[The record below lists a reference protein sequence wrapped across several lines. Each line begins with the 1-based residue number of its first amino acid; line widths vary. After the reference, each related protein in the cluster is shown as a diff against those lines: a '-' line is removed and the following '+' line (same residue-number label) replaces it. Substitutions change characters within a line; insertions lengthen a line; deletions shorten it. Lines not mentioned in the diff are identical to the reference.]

1 MDELII
7 NYSGV
12 SKNKKITNIIIG
24 TYLAG
29 FTLYFSIIEG
39 IASRYGILFFCAIIG
54 FVLATLLIL
63 SNTLWISGASLSI
76 DNNIINPN
84 LPGQTKS
91 PIDWTNVSSV
101 NIGVSY
107 IVFSLNGGQKQRKLD
122 LAGLKYDDV
131 KTVKSK
137 IVEACE
143 YKNIPYHN
151 D

>member
-1 MDELII
+1 MDELVI
-7 NYSGV
+7 NYNGV
-12 SKNKKITNIIIG
+12 SKNKRIANSIVGI
-24 TYLAG
+24 YLAL

-39 IASRYGILFFCAIIG
+39 IANRYGILFFCALIG
-54 FVLATLLIL
+54 FILAAILIL
-63 SNTLWISGASLSI
+63 SNTLWVSGATLSI
-76 DNNIINPN
+76 DSNIINSN
-84 LPGQTKS
+84 LPGQTKTS
-91 PIDWTNVSSV
+91 IDWINVSSV

-107 IVFSLNGGQKQRKLD
+107 IVFSLNGGQKQRKID
-122 LAGLKYDDV
+122 LSGLKYDDV

>member
-7 NYSGV
+7 NYNGISR
-12 SKNKKITNIIIG
+12 NKKTANIVTG

-29 FTLYFSIIEG
+29 FTLYFGIAEG
-39 IASRYGILFFCAIIG
+39 IASRYGILFFCALTG
-54 FVLATLLIL
+54 FVLAAILIL
-63 SNTLWISGASLSI
+63 SNTLWISGAALSV
-76 DNNIINPN
+76 DNNTIKPN
-84 LPGQTKS
+84 LQGQTKS
-91 PIDWTNVSSV
+91 PIDWTSVSSV

-122 LAGLKYDDV
+122 LAGLRYDDV

-137 IVEACE
+137 ILEACE